1 MAHLHEHHHDD
12 CCSHEHHHD
21 HEAHESH
28 EHHHD
33 HEGHEHHHHEHS
45 LKKQLWL
52 IIATVILLILAVLI
66 EHDSLFIIHY
76 PLNKWQLLLV
86 YLVPYLLI
94 GHETLHEAWE
104 GITHGDAFN
113 EHFLMSVATIGALL
127 IGFLPGA
134 ETQYPE
140 AVFVMLF
147 FQVGELFEGYAE
159 GKSRDSIA
167 HLMDIRPDI
176 AHVEEK
182 TTDYTD
188 ETDFSFESNVQS
200 KSVKSVQSVVEI
212 KDLSPDSVP
221 VGSVIVVK
229 PGEKVPLDGVVIEGT
244 SALNTVALTGE
255 SLPRDVNVGDEVISG
270 CVNLSG
276 VLRVRT
282 TKAFGESTVSKIIS
296 LVEHAGERKSQSET
310 FITRFARI
318 YTPIVVFAALAL
330 AVIPTLFGGN
340 FATWLYRALMFLVV
354 SCPCAL
360 VISVPL
366 TFFGGIGGASRKG
379 ILVKGANY
387 MDVLA
392 KVDTVVFD
400 KTGTL
405 THGQFAVEA
414 VHDPSSDCSRS
425 EDTPEADQTTPYPS
439 YSGGEDTLQGN
450 LTPHSSLHTPREK
463 ELLHLAAHV
472 EHFSTHPIG
481 AALRDAFPDEATDG
495 CTVSD
500 VEEIAGHGIRA
511 KVKMLNGQCSIVN
524 VGNTKMMDA
533 IGAKWHDCHHV
544 GTIIHVAIDG
554 EYAGHIVIN
563 DQIKSDSA
571 EAIAALKS
579 LGVARTVMLTGDRK
593 EVAAHVATTLGLS
606 EYHAE
611 LLPADKVKY
620 IDDLHIDDLRLNTL
634 EADSVRSQIEN
645 RKSVNRKSS
654 VAFVGDGINDA
665 PVLARADVGIA
676 MGGLGS
682 DAAIE
687 AADVVLMD
695 DKPSKIALA
704 IRIARR
710 TLSIARQNVAFA
722 IGVKVAVLILAA
734 VGIAT
739 MWLAVF
745 ADVGVTVLAV
755 LNAMRALRA

>member
-1 MAHLHEHHHDD
+1 MAHLHEHHHHCDT
-12 CCSHEHHHD
+12 CSHEHHHEHHHD
-21 HEAHESH
+21 HEA
-28 EHHHD
+28 
-33 HEGHEHHHHEHS
+33 HEHHHHEHS

-52 IIATVILLILAVLI
+52 IIATVVLLVIAVLI
-66 EHDSLFIIHY
+66 EHNSQLT
-76 PLNKWQLLLV
+76 KWQLLLV

-113 EHFLMSVATIGALL
+113 EHFLMSIATIGALC

-134 ETQYPE
+134 ETEFPE

-167 HLMDIRPDI
+167 HLMDIRPDV
-176 AHVEEK
+176 AHLERSQGDK
-182 TTDYTD
+182 DT
-188 ETDFSFESNVQS
+188 ESQDVA
-200 KSVKSVQSVVEI
+200 
-212 KDLSPDSVP
+212 PDQVT
-221 VGSVIVVK
+221 VGSVIVIR

-244 SALNTVALTGE
+244 TSLNTVALTGE
-255 SLPRDVNVGDEVISG
+255 TMPRDVNVGDEVISG
-270 CVNLSG
+270 CVNQSG
-276 VLRVRT
+276 VIRVRT

-296 LVEHAGERKSQSET
+296 LVEHAGEHKSQSEA
-310 FITRFARI
+310 FITRFARV
-318 YTPIVVFAALAL
+318 YTPVVVFMALAL
-330 AVIPTLFGGN
+330 AVIPTLFGGH

-379 ILVKGANY
+379 ILIKGANY
-387 MDVLA
+387 MDMLS
-392 KVDTVVFD
+392 KVSMVVFD

-405 THGQFAVEA
+405 THGQFAVTA
-414 VHDPSSDCSRS
+414 VHP
-425 EDTPEADQTTPYPS
+425 DTCDEHQ
-439 YSGGEDTLQGN
+439 
-450 LTPHSSLHTPREK
+450 
-463 ELLHLAAHV
+463 LLHLAAHV

-495 CTVSD
+495 CVVSD

-511 KVKMLNGQCSIVN
+511 KVGDQIVC
-524 VGNTKMMDA
+524 VGNTKMMES
-533 IGAKWHDCHHV
+533 IGAKWHDCHHI

-563 DQIKSDSA
+563 DKVKDDSS
-571 EAIAALKS
+571 EAIASLNE
-579 LGVARTVMLTGDRK
+579 LGVTRTVMLTGDRK
-593 EVAAHVATTLGLS
+593 EVADHVAKELGLS

-620 IDDLHIDDLRLNTL
+620 IDDLQNYDLRLNTPA
-634 EADSVRSQIEN
+634 ADSVRSQIVN
-645 RKSVNRKSS
+645 RKSENRKSS

-710 TLSIARQNVAFA
+710 TLSIARQNVWFA
-722 IGVKVAVLILAA
+722 IGVKVAVLILASLG
-734 VGIAT
+734 VAT
-739 MWLAVF
+739 MWMAVF

-755 LNAMRALRA
+755 LNAMRALR

>member
-1 MAHLHEHHHDD
+1 MAHLHEQSHSHCE
-12 CCSHEHHHD
+12 CCSHEHHH
-21 HEAHESH
+21 E
-28 EHHHD
+28 
-33 HEGHEHHHHEHS
+33 HHHEHS
-45 LKKQLWL
+45 LNKQLWL
-52 IIATVILLILAVLI
+52 IVVTAVLLIAAVVI
-66 EHDSLFIIHY
+66 EKNFAL
-76 PLNKWQLLLV
+76 PTWQLLLV
-86 YLVPYLLI
+86 YLIPYLLI

-104 GITHGDAFN
+104 GITDGDAFN
-113 EHFLMSVATIGALL
+113 EHFLMSVATIGALG

-134 ETQYPE
+134 ETEFPE

-147 FQVGELFEGYAE
+147 FQIGELFEGYAE
-159 GKSRDSIA
+159 GRSRESIA
-167 HLMDIRPDI
+167 HLMNIRPDV
-176 AHVEEK
+176 AHLTKCQTLCEVSPEE
-182 TTDYTD
+182 
-188 ETDFSFESNVQS
+188 VA
-200 KSVKSVQSVVEI
+200 VGEI
-212 KDLSPDSVP
+212 
-221 VGSVIVVK
+221 IEIR
-229 PGEKVPLDGVVIEGT
+229 PGEKVPLDGVVIEGA

-255 SLPRDVNVGDEVISG
+255 SLPRDVRVGDEVISG

-282 TKAFGESTVSKIIS
+282 TKAYGESTVAKIIN
-296 LVEHAGERKSQSET
+296 LVENAGENKSRSEA
-310 FITRFARI
+310 FITRFARV

-330 AVIPTLFGGN
+330 AILPPLLIGVISHQSPLTLFP
-340 FATWLYRALMFLVV
+340 TWLYRALMFLVV

-379 ILVKGANY
+379 ILIKGANY

-392 KVDTVVFD
+392 KTDTVVFD

-405 THGQFAVEA
+405 THGQFAVTA
-414 VHDPSSDCSRS
+414 VH
-425 EDTPEADQTTPYPS
+425 PEEFD
-439 YSGGEDTLQGN
+439 EN
-450 LTPHSSLHTPREK
+450 

-472 EHFSTHPIG
+472 EHFTTHPIG

-495 CTVSD
+495 CRVSD

-511 KVKMLNGQCSIVN
+511 RVGDRLVC
-524 VGNTKMMDA
+524 VGNTKMMDS
-533 IGAKWHDCHHV
+533 IGVKWHDCHHV

-554 EYAGHIVIN
+554 SYAGHIVIN
-563 DQIKSDSA
+563 DRIKEDSA
-571 EAIAALKS
+571 GAVSELNA

-593 EVAAHVATTLGLS
+593 EVAENVANTLSLS

-611 LLPADKVKY
+611 LLPADKVAYVEK
-620 IDDLHIDDLRLNTL
+620 LLN
-634 EADSVRSQIEN
+634 EESGSGA
-645 RKSVNRKSS
+645 

-687 AADVVLMD
+687 AADVVIMD

-710 TLSIARQNVAFA
+710 TLRIAGQNVWFA

-734 VGIAT
+734 LGIAT

-755 LNAMRALRA
+755 LNAMRALR

>member
-1 MAHLHEHHHDD
+1 MAHEHHHEQE
-12 CCSHEHHHD
+12 CCNHEHEHHH
-21 HEAHESH
+21 
-28 EHHHD
+28 EH
-33 HEGHEHHHHEHS
+33 G
-45 LKKQLWL
+45 LKKQLTL
-52 IIATVILLILAVLI
+52 IILTAILLVVAVII
-66 EHDSLFIIHY
+66 EKTCSLTT
-76 PLNKWQLLLV
+76 WQLLLV

-94 GHETLHEAWE
+94 GHETLMEAAE
-104 GITHGDAFN
+104 GIMHGDAFN
-113 EHFLMSVATIGALL
+113 EHFLMSVATIGALC

-134 ETQYPE
+134 ETEFPE

-159 GKSRDSIA
+159 GKSRESIA
-167 HLMDIRPDI
+167 HLMDIRPDV
-176 AHVEEK
+176 AHVEVGQKEVRD
-182 TTDYTD
+182 TSP
-188 ETDFSFESNVQS
+188 EE
-200 KSVKSVQSVVEI
+200 VEI
-212 KDLSPDSVP
+212 
-221 VGSVIVVK
+221 GSVIIIR
-229 PGEKVPLDGVVIEGT
+229 PGEKVPLDGVVIEGA
-244 SALNTVALTGE
+244 SSLNTIALTGE
-255 SLPRDVNVGDEVISG
+255 SMPRELMVGDEVISG

-276 VLRVRT
+276 VIKVRT
-282 TKAFGESTVSKIIS
+282 TKNFGESTVSKIIE
-296 LVEHAGERKSQSET
+296 LVEHASEHKSQSET

-318 YTPIVVFAALAL
+318 YTPIVVFAAIAL
-330 AVIPTLFGGN
+330 AVVPPLICQFSSINYQLS
-340 FATWLYRALMFLVV
+340 TWIYRALMFLVV

-379 ILVKGANY
+379 ILIKGANY

-414 VHDPSSDCSRS
+414 VHP
-425 EDTPEADQTTPYPS
+425 DTCDEHQ
-439 YSGGEDTLQGN
+439 
-450 LTPHSSLHTPREK
+450 
-463 ELLHLAAHV
+463 LLHLAAHV
-472 EHFSTHPIG
+472 EHYSTHPIG

-495 CTVSD
+495 CRLSD
-500 VEEIAGHGIRA
+500 VEEIAGQGIKA
-511 KVKMLNGQCSIVN
+511 KVEDREVS
-524 VGNTKMMDA
+524 VGNTKLMDA
-533 IGAKWHDCHHV
+533 VGAKWHDCHHV

-563 DQIKSDSA
+563 DKIKEDSA
-571 EAIAALKS
+571 EAITQLKA
-579 LGVARTVMLTGDRK
+579 LGVRKTVMLTGDRQ
-593 EVAAHVATTLGLS
+593 EVGDHVAQTLGID

-611 LLPADKVKY
+611 LLPADKVAY
-620 IDDLHIDDLRLNTL
+620 L
-634 EADSVRSQIEN
+634 E
-645 RKSVNRKSS
+645 KTVNSK
-654 VAFVGDGINDA
+654 VAFIGDGINDA

-695 DKPSKIALA
+695 DHPSKIALS

-710 TLSIARQNVAFA
+710 TLAIAKQNVWFA
-722 IGVKVAVLILAA
+722 IGIKVAVLLLAA

-755 LNAMRALRA
+755 LNAMRALK